1 MRVSTGTAQC
11 IRPGFIWIAAG
22 LLLIELQG
30 RGLAWLDVKMEKQ
43 QRLRGTGPERAG
55 LPPRLQPRQRPG
67 QRGGASPLG
76 EREEEEDVV
85 VLRLEQS
92 DGEIRYITTFAS
104 SLLCLLPNPPPSH
117 LFLPPR

>member
-1 MRVSTGTAQC
+1 MSTGTAQC

-30 RGLAWLDVKMEKQ
+30 RGLAWLDVKVEKQ
-43 QRLRGTGPERAG
+43 LRQQGTGPEGAG
-55 LPPRLQPRQRPG
+55 LPLRLQPRQRPG
-67 QRGGASPLG
+67 QRGGARPPG
-76 EREEEEDVV
+76 EGQEEEEDVV